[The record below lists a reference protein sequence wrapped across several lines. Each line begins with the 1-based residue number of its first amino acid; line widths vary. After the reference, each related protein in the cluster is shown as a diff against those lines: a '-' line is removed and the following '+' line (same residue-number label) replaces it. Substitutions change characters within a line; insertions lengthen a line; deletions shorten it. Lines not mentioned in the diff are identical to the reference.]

1 MNLQTLQLITA
12 AGGFLI
18 FFGLI
23 ILVVNLVRSWRH
35 GVYAGANPWNSKTL
49 EWQVSSPPPEEN
61 FAQPPSV
68 IDYPYGYGTEGA
80 VHAIMKPQNTVEG
93 NKDGQ

>member
-1 MNLQTLQLITA
+1 MNLQSLQLITA

-18 FFGLI
+18 FFGLV

-35 GVYAGANPWNSKTL
+35 GVYASANPWNSKTL

-80 VHAIMKPQNTVEG
+80 VHAIMNPRNTIEG